1 MQRCPNCGTEI
12 SSEHCYNCGWQPG
25 YPTGQ
30 EVQNG
35 INNNYQP
42 QPQVNYKPNFEESQQ
57 QNSYQNTY
65 NQSYGYEMQTDDGF
79 LGNNRLSQKNGTSAT
94 VKAVDWFKFYGITW
108 LLCLVPFVG
117 TIASLVYQI
126 IMLCRKDTAPSIR
139 GFLKFQLI
147 FSVVAMIILIIIFTI
162 VGLSFGSALSEIE
175 ASNFGSATFAA

>member
-1 MQRCPNCGTEI
+1 MQKCPNCGTEI

-42 QPQVNYKPNFEESQQ
+42 QPQVNC
-57 QNSYQNTY
+57 YQNTY
-65 NQSYGYEMQTDDGF
+65 NQSYGYEVKTDDGF

-108 LLCLVPFVG
+108 LLCLIPFVG
-117 TIASLVYQI
+117 TVASLVYQI
-126 IMLCRKDTAPSIR
+126 VMLCRKDTAPSIR

-147 FSVVAMIILIIIFTI
+147 FSIAAIIILIVLFTI
-162 VGLSFGSALSEIE
+162 IGLIFGSALSEIE
-175 ASNFGSATFAA
+175 ASSFGSATFTV

>member
-30 EVQNG
+30 NVQSVEQVPTGFYGNIPQG
-35 INNNYQP
+35 NN
-42 QPQVNYKPNFEESQQ
+42 F
-57 QNSYQNTY
+57 QNEN
-65 NQSYGYEMQTDDGF
+65 NPSYGYVNQVDDGF

-126 IMLCRKDTAPSIR
+126 VMLCRKDTAPSIR

-147 FSVVAMIILIIIFTI
+147 FSVATMIILIIIFTI

-175 ASNFGSATFAA
+175 ASSFGSATFAA